1 MIADSIVRSGERWAI
16 PAGVA
21 LLCLLLALGGDP
33 AREMLA
39 YQRDAVSAGQWW
51 RLLSANFLHLGWYHL
66 LLNLLG
72 LWTLLL
78 LCPEPVA
85 VRGWLLRLLVLA
97 LAVTS
102 GIHWLAPQWHSYV
115 GFSGVLHGL
124 FLLGLLPQ
132 ALKRDGI
139 ALAAL
144 ACLAGKLAWE
154 AYSGV
159 PISDEQAL
167 GGRVAQ
173 EAHWFGI
180 IAALCYAAV
189 AGLLRQRHQAAAQSP
204 R

>member
-1 MIADSIVRSGERWAI
+1 MIADSIVRSGERWAV

-21 LLCLLLALGGDP
+21 LLCLLLALGGDTVRD
-33 AREMLA
+33 ALA
-39 YQRDAVSAGQWW
+39 YQREAVAAGQWW

-78 LCPEPVA
+78 LCPEPLPA
-85 VRGWLLRLLVLA
+85 KAWLLRLLVLG
-97 LAVTS
+97 LAVTL
-102 GIHWLAPQWHSYV
+102 GVHVLAPQWRSYV
-115 GFSGVLHGL
+115 GFSGILHGL

-132 ALKRDGI
+132 ALRRDGI

-154 AYSGV
+154 AFSGT

-189 AGLLRQRHQAAAQSP
+189 AGLLRQRPPAAA
-204 R
+204 

>member
-1 MIADSIVRSGERWAI
+1 MIADSIVRSGERWAV

-33 AREMLA
+33 VRDALA
-39 YQRDAVSAGQWW
+39 YQREAVAAGQWW
-51 RLLSANFLHLGWYHL
+51 RLLGANFLHLGWYHL

-78 LCPEPVA
+78 LCPEPLPA
-85 VRGWLLRLLVLA
+85 RTWLLRLLVLG
-97 LAVTS
+97 LAVTL
-102 GIHWLAPQWHSYV
+102 GIHVLAPQWRSYV
-115 GFSGVLHGL
+115 GFSGILHGL

-132 ALKRDGI
+132 ALRRDGI

-144 ACLAGKLAWE
+144 ACLAAKLAWE
-154 AYSGV
+154 AFSGT

-180 IAALCYAAV
+180 IAALCYAAI
-189 AGLLRQRHQAAAQSP
+189 AGLLRQRRPAAA
-204 R
+204 

>member
-1 MIADSIVRSGERWAI
+1 MIADSLVGSRERWAV
-16 PAGVA
+16 PAAVA

-33 AREMLA
+33 VWQALA
-39 YQRDAVSAGQWW
+39 YQREAVGAGQWW

-66 LLNLLG
+66 GLNLVG

-78 LCPEPVA
+78 LCPGPLPA
-85 VRGWLLRLLVLA
+85 WAWLLRLLVLG
-97 LAVTS
+97 LGVTA
-102 GIHWLAPQWHSYV
+102 GIYLWAPQWHSYV

-132 ALKRDGI
+132 ALRRDWI

-154 AYSGV
+154 AISGV

-180 IAALCYAAV
+180 IAALCYAAI
-189 AGLLRQRHQAAAQSP
+189 AGLLRQGQKAA